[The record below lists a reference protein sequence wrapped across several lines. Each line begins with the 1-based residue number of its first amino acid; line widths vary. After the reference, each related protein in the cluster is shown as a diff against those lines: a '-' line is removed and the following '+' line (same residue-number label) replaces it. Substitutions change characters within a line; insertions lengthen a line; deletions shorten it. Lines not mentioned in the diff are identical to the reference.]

1 MRFISD
7 AKIHSLESA
16 RRSFS
21 LYGIFCCRTDLT
33 IHVACYNLRRLLPD
47 DKSRAIFHVCFVT
60 CNQRDPCH
68 GNRISSFEE
77 LKAHHLHNRVTSI
90 RLYAFVSRDIK
101 FTGSDSCLVCR
112 ITCVDSTQENMHCA
126 ARELNELFLK
136 KIKLFIQSIIKS
148 SPEILNPHSCG
159 VFLRGYSMLS
169 P

>member
-7 AKIHSLESA
+7 AKIRSLESA

-47 DKSRAIFHVCFVT
+47 DKSRAIFHVCFAT

-101 FTGSDSCLVCR
+101 FTGSDSRLVCR
-112 ITCVDSTQENMHCA
+112 ITCV
-126 ARELNELFLK
+126 ARVAHK
-136 KIKLFIQSIIKS
+136 KICIVRRASLTNCF
-148 SPEILNPHSCG
+148 
-159 VFLRGYSMLS
+159 
-169 P
+169 